1 MKKLHEKLDDLY
13 EWLDRH
19 WLALPLKKQRMFLLL
34 FFAGYVLLTAGVMVS
49 IWYETGKTNLH
60 IEQIEIPVRPQ
71 DEAILDTLIFKQE

>member
-13 EWLDRH
+13 ERLDRR

-49 IWYETGKTNLH
+49 IWYETGKTDLYIDH
-60 IEQIEIPVRPQ
+60 IENPIKSER
-71 DEAILDTLIFKQE
+71 EAKVDTLLFKQE